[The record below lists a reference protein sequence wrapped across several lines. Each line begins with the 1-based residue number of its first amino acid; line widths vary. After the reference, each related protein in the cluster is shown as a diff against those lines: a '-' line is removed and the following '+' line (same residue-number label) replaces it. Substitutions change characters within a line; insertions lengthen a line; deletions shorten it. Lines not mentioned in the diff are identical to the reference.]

1 MGLGGEV
8 RDRPV
13 AVLFCFFFSPH
24 ISLRLSPR
32 SERLEQAIQI
42 LKQQRHTFLYP
53 RFECHT
59 YSVFFF
65 GTNQERYFFIQ
76 FGESDMEQNI

>member
-1 MGLGGEV
+1 MGREV
-8 RDRPV
+8 RDRPI
-13 AVLFCFFFSPH
+13 AVFFFFFRSHLFAP
-24 ISLRLSPR
+24 SPR
-32 SERLEQAIQI
+32 SERLEQATQI
-42 LKQQRHTFLYP
+42 VNRQRHTFVYI

-76 FGESDMEQNI
+76 FGESDMGQSI